1 MGYAETRAVLFADLV
16 GSTAAYER
24 LGDQVAKAA
33 VDRRMMALRRAV
45 HEQRGE
51 VVKTLGD
58 AVLACFHSAD
68 AAAHSALRMMADAN
82 HDMSG
87 VEGEGFNIRAG
98 FHWGEVILDAA
109 DIFGDAVN
117 VAARITDA
125 ARAGQLLT
133 TAETV
138 ARMGPILRQQVRAFD
153 RTRLKGRKELV
164 DIHELLWEREADVTR
179 MGEQM
184 TGANMAQNQQRQ
196 NLLQLTLGREQ
207 WRFASARMPL
217 SVGRD
222 AACDLAV
229 RHALAS
235 RRHAQFEYQ
244 RGKFIIADHSTNG
257 SYITL
262 AGGREVFLRRESMP
276 LSATGI
282 VSLGCP
288 LREQTEEILRFQ
300 VE

>member
-1 MGYAETRAVLFADLV
+1 MGYAETRSVLFADLV

-24 LGDQVAKAA
+24 LGDQIAKEA
-33 VDRRMMALRRAV
+33 VDRRLTALKRAV

-68 AAAHSALRMMADAN
+68 AAAQAALRMMTDAS
-82 HDMSG
+82 HDLKRGGS
-87 VEGEGFNIRAG
+87 EGFNIRIG
-98 FHWGEVILDAA
+98 FHWGEVLLEAA

-117 VAARITDA
+117 IAARITDA
-125 ARAGQLLT
+125 ARAGQALT

-138 ARMGPILRQQVRAFD
+138 ARMGPMMRPRVRAFD
-153 RTRLKGRKELV
+153 RTRLKGRQELV
-164 DIHELLWEREADVTR
+164 DIYELLWEQEADVTR
-179 MGEQM
+179 MGDPLTGGGITKEQE
-184 TGANMAQNQQRQ
+184 RQ

-217 SVGRD
+217 SIGRD
-222 AACDLAV
+222 TGCDLVV
-229 RHALAS
+229 RHSLAS

-244 RGKFIIADHSTNG
+244 RGKFILADHSTNG

-262 AGGREVFLRRESMP
+262 SGGREVFLRRESMP
-276 LSATGI
+276 LAATGI